1 MRLKWPTIGV
11 FILTVWLT
19 GPLPVFALSLDEAK
33 ANGLVGE
40 KTNGYLGVVA
50 SGNADAQALSNDVN
64 QKRRQAYQEIARREK
79 TNLRTVEMLAG
90 EKAIEKTKPGNFVEG
105 PDGWMKK

>member
-1 MRLKWPTIGV
+1 MRLKWTAIGV
-11 FILTVWLT
+11 F
-19 GPLPVFALSLDEAK
+19 VFTACLMGAMSALALSLEEAK

-40 KTNGYLGVVA
+40 RANGYLGVVA
-50 SGNADAQALSNDVN
+50 SGNTEAQALSNDIN
-64 QKRRQAYQEIARREK
+64 QKRRQAYQDIARREK

-105 PDGWMKK
+105 PDGWIKK